1 MAAGGAADG
10 DQRWLVECLTATL
23 DTARDVR
30 AFAEESLRQASLLPG
45 TLPPPTPS
53 LSRWRWVPNS
63 NMGAVQVSGNSA
75 SRVGWE
81 LPLVEFW
88 SCAISV
94 SVVDTVSVQF
104 RP

>member
-30 AFAEESLRQASLLPG
+30 AYAEESLRQASLLPG
-45 TLPPPTPS
+45 TPPPTYC
-53 LSRWRWVPNS
+53 
-63 NMGAVQVSGNSA
+63 
-75 SRVGWE
+75 
-81 LPLVEFW
+81 LPLSV
-88 SCAISV
+88 AIGARLNYG
-94 SVVDTVSVQF
+94 

>member
-45 TLPPPTPS
+45 YGAALTKVTINKEIPFGLRQIS
-53 LSRWRWVPNS
+53 LQPFLHQNFLLH
-63 NMGAVQVSGNSA
+63 AVF
-75 SRVGWE
+75 
-81 LPLVEFW
+81 L
-88 SCAISV
+88 SV
-94 SVVDTVSVQF
+94 AFFMS
-104 RP
+104 